1 MEISVSLDAYVK
13 GTRAWFPD
21 KDEGWLSAELQE
33 KDVNRSTGV
42 VKLVFIDAN
51 GKERLVNTTVDVVK
65 KSRGADLPP
74 LRNPPLL
81 EATEDLTN
89 LSYLNEPAVLHTI
102 RTRYTTARQIY
113 TYSGIVL
120 VAVNPFIAVPL
131 YSSEIVQTYA
141 GRKKGELEPHLF
153 AIAEDAYRCMIRD
166 RRDQTVIVSG
176 ESGAGK
182 TVSAK
187 YIMRYFATVED
198 PDRPGKRKVSSRDGS
213 GMTEVEE
220 QILATNPIMEAFG
233 NAKTTRNDNSSR
245 FGKYIEILFDSD
257 QNIVGAKIRTYLLER
272 SRLVY
277 QPETERNYHIFYQ
290 LIAGTPLAERKQ
302 LGLDSIS
309 KFHYLNQGGP
319 NAEKINSVDDK
330 KEFALT
336 QEALS
341 TVGIGMTQQWAIFK
355 LLAALLHLGNID
367 IKASR
372 TDAVLSDDDPSLVL
386 ACNLLQIDLSE
397 FKKWT
402 IKKQIITRSE
412 KIVTSLNS
420 TAAISVRDAVAKYIY
435 SSLFEW
441 LVSVV
446 NGSLYNSDLDDKVA
460 SFIGVLDIYGF
471 EFFRTNSFE
480 QFCINYTNEKLQAEF
495 NAHVFKLEQEEYITE
510 KIDWKFIEF
519 SDNQPTIDLIEGK
532 LGILSLL
539 DEESRLP
546 SGSDT
551 TFVQKLYTQLSK
563 PEHSKVFK
571 KPKFGT
577 SAFTI
582 AHYALDVTY
591 EGEGFLEKNK
601 DSVPDEHLTLLFA
614 TKNEFLKDVLEKAQE
629 IRNSPN
635 GATTHTSGKISGG
648 GGESTTSPRS
658 PVSSTISSKRTSLF
672 DGPASSMVS
681 KRTSVSTALSGG
693 QSPRQVS
700 AAPGPIKRTMGGLGG
715 LAGGGATKKPTLGSI
730 FKQSLIALMETIDST
745 NAHYIRCIKP
755 NEAKRAWEFDP
766 PMVLGQLRACGV
778 LETIKISA
786 AGYPTR
792 WTFEDFAERY
802 YMLANS
808 SAWTNEVKTVCSTI
822 LSNTI
827 KEENKYQVGLTK
839 LFFRAGMLAYLEQ
852 VRFDRINFLVILM
865 QKNFLRKYHQIRYQ
879 RLKAAIL
886 GVQSVLRMRSAQRLK
901 ELMKK
906 ERAIL
911 MIQKQIRG
919 YLNRQKFLSTRKFV
933 VSLQSHLRGARIR
946 STFVN
951 EKTFVSASRLQALL
965 RGLLS
970 RRNSKREIRKVVLIQ
985 SLQRKRIARKQLL
998 ILKQEAKSVVH
1009 FKEVS
1014 YKLENKVFEL
1024 TQTLQQRTQENKSLQ
1039 AKLNELQSQ
1048 LDSWMSKYEA
1058 VDRQTKDLKTQIDKP
1073 TVDLPEFVAL
1083 GEEKK
1088 KTESQL
1094 AESLRKIEEQDKHIN
1109 KLTAEFER
1117 QSKEMEER
1125 QKLLDSMTTSGA
1137 ANDSATVSGMRQELL
1152 SLREQLSR
1160 ALNTQKAVPR
1170 GDTAFHM
1177 ATGQQNNVSNI
1188 GNHGVNGAS
1197 IHGSPGSLSA
1207 SKRKLRRHSADDL
1220 GGDVIPAQPSSGTP
1234 AQLLPPSVNRFDNPR
1249 AVSVAYAQT
1258 QNIHPED
1265 QLEDP
1270 SEIIMRLLEDEEP
1283 LDEDVLVGLIK
1294 TLKVPTPSLQNP
1306 PSSKEVL
1313 FPAHLI
1319 SLVTNEMWKYGLM
1332 RESERFLANVMQT
1345 IQQHVMSFQGEEAI
1359 VPGIFWL
1366 SNVHEVLSFVC
1377 IAESDILQGI
1387 GPGVDG
1393 AGRDFDWDD
1402 YERLVTIVKHD
1413 LDSLEYNIYHTWM
1426 QETKKKLHKMVVPAL
1441 IESQSLPGFVTNDSG
1456 GRLFNRLLSTTHQP
1470 AFSMEDILN
1479 VLNKVWKSL
1488 KSFYVEFSVIQ
1499 QVVTELLKLIG
1510 VTSFND
1516 LLMRRNFCSWKRA
1529 MQIQYNITRL
1539 EEWCKSRDMPE
1550 GTLQLEHLMQ
1560 ATKLLQLKKATIT
1573 DIDTCYDVCWMLTPS
1588 QIQKLILQYHVAD
1601 YENPIAPEILKA
1613 VASRVMPNDKND
1625 HLMLPPEVEEAG
1637 PYEVPLPREVMS
1649 LDTYC
1654 PAWLN
1659 VPHIRRLTQVVA

>member
-1 MEISVSLDAYVK
+1 MEIAVSLDSYTK

-33 KDVNRSTGV
+33 KDVSPNGS
-42 VKLVFIDAN
+42 VKLLFIDDH
-51 GKERLVNTTVDVVK
+51 GKERQVTTTSNQIQK
-65 KSRGADLPP
+65 TKGSELPP

-120 VAVNPFIAVPL
+120 VAVNPFMAVPL
-131 YSSEIVQTYA
+131 YSSDIVQAYA

-166 RRDQTVIVSG
+166 KRDQTVIVSG

-187 YIMRYFATVED
+187 YIMRYFATVDD
-198 PDRPGKRKVSSRDGS
+198 PDRPGKRKPQGAEGS

-245 FGKYIEILFDSD
+245 FGKYIEILFDNE

-290 LIAGTPLAERKQ
+290 LIAGTPQAERKQ

-319 NAEKINSVDDK
+319 NAERIASVDDK
-330 KEFALT
+330 KEFGLT

-355 LLAALLHLGNID
+355 LLAALLHLGNIE
-367 IKASR
+367 ITGTR
-372 TDAVLSDDDPSLVL
+372 TDAALSEDDPSLVL
-386 ACNLLQIDLSE
+386 ACSLLEIELSE

-402 IKKQIITRSE
+402 IKKQIVTRSE
-412 KIVTSLNS
+412 KIVTSLNPA
-420 TAAISVRDAVAKYIY
+420 AAISVRDSVAKYIY

-446 NGSLYNSDLDDKVA
+446 NGSLYNTDLDDKVA

-471 EFFRTNSFE
+471 EFFKTNSFE

-495 NAHVFKLEQEEYITE
+495 NAHVFKLEQEEYINE

-546 SGSDT
+546 SGSDS

-563 PEHSKVFK
+563 PEHAKVFK

-614 TKNEFLKDVLEKAQE
+614 TQNAFLKDILEKALE
-629 IRNSPN
+629 IRNTPN
-635 GATTHTSGKISGG
+635 SQATIVNRSSVATGDNV
-648 GGESTTSPRS
+648 TSPMS
-658 PVSSTISSKRTSLF
+658 PSTASSKRTSLF

-681 KRTSVSTALSGG
+681 KRTSVSTAMSSGT
-693 QSPRQVS
+693 SPRPSGPAKRVPGG
-700 AAPGPIKRTMGGLGG
+700 AAG
-715 LAGGGATKKPTLGSI
+715 AGGAAKKPTLGSI

-755 NEAKRAWEFDP
+755 NEAKKAWEFDP

-792 WTFEDFAERY
+792 WTFVDFAERY
-802 YMLANS
+802 YMLIKSDHWKND
-808 SAWTNEVKTVCSTI
+808 VKDVCLSI
-822 LSNTI
+822 LKNTI
-827 KEENKYQVGLTK
+827 KEENKYQLGLTK

-852 VRFDRINFLVILM
+852 VRGDRINFLVTLM
-865 QKNFLRKYHQIRYQ
+865 QKNFLRAYYLNRYRRIRTTIMGIQ
-879 RLKAAIL
+879 CLVRRKIAL
-886 GVQSVLRMRSAQRLK
+886 Q
-901 ELMKK
+901 KK
-906 ERAIL
+906 ERAREAMAAL
-911 MIQKQIRG
+911 MIQKAVRAFLSRQAFLKTRNFVVQLQSRIRG
-919 YLNRQKFLSTRKFV
+919 GK
-933 VSLQSHLRGARIR
+933 IR
-946 STFVN
+946 STFGN
-951 EKTFVSASRLQALL
+951 EKTFVSAARLQALF
-965 RGLLS
+965 RSLLF
-970 RRNSKREIRKVVLIQ
+970 RQKYRAQIRNVVLIQ
-985 SLQRKRIARKQLL
+985 SLQRKRLARRELL
-998 ILKQEAKSVVH
+998 ALKQEAKSVVH

-1014 YKLENKVFEL
+1014 YKLENKVVEL
-1024 TQTLQQRTQENKSLQ
+1024 TQTLQKRTQENKSLQ
-1039 AKLNELQSQ
+1039 SKLNELQTQ
-1048 LDSWMSKYEA
+1048 LESWMSKYDEI
-1058 VDRQTKDLKTQIDKP
+1058 DRQTKDLKSQVDKP
-1073 TVDLPEFVAL
+1073 TVDLPEFEAL
-1083 GEEKK
+1083 DEEKK
-1088 KTESQL
+1088 KAESQL
-1094 AESLRKIEEQDKHIN
+1094 AESLRKIAEQDKHIT
-1109 KLTAEFER
+1109 KLTVEFEK

-1125 QKLLDSMTTSGA
+1125 QKLLDSMTVNGGGSDA
-1137 ANDSATVSGMRQELL
+1137 ATVSSMRQELL

-1160 ALNTQKAVPR
+1160 ALNTQKAMPR
-1170 GDTAFHM
+1170 SDTGFHM
-1177 ATGQQNNVSNI
+1177 ATGQGNQANNHTGGPTPLNMSI
-1188 GNHGVNGAS
+1188 GGSPAS
-1197 IHGSPGSLSA
+1197 IGQG
-1207 SKRKLRRHSADDL
+1207 KRKLRRHSADDL
-1220 GGDVIPAQPSSGTP
+1220 GPEALPVVPTVSSGL
-1234 AQLLPPSVNRFDNPR
+1234 ALPSNRFDNPR

-1258 QNIHPED
+1258 VNIHPED

-1270 SEIIMRLLEDEEP
+1270 SEIVMRLLEDEEP

-1294 TLKVPTPSLQNP
+1294 TLKIPIPSIQNP
-1306 PSSKEVL
+1306 PSAKEVL

-1345 IQQHVMSFQGEEAI
+1345 IQQHVMGFQGEEAI

-1456 GRLFNRLLSTTHQP
+1456 GRLFNRLLSGNNQP
-1470 AFSMEDILN
+1470 AYNMEDILN
-1479 VLNKVWKSL
+1479 LLNKVWKSL
-1488 KSFYVEFSVIQ
+1488 KSYYVEQSVIQ

-1539 EEWCKSRDMPE
+1539 EEWCKSREMPE

-1560 ATKLLQLKKATIT
+1560 ATKLLQLKKATIS

-1659 VPHIRRLTQVVA
+1659 VPHIRRLTSVVT